1 MPRGTVE
8 VDPTVASALRE
19 RFETLDAS
27 VSARAQRAS
36 SELRLRE
43 IWELGDLAMKLV
55 GAATVGARELCPTPA
70 SLARV
75 AALGG
80 AAALA
85 SDTTLSDAF
94 SGSVVVV
101 SREGAEGLA
110 IGREPR
116 PIDSGDFLRAV
127 WLARAFGQSSALLAL
142 RSSLGSVTD
151 ESLRSHAAARDRV
164 RALLAGTL
172 SASRWSLPP
181 DSDEAL
187 RPAPDFLQERT
198 RDLVVPFAEAL
209 HAADAPDAAVR
220 CLARHHAYYSAPER
234 RADLRGYVAW
244 GPLALIVSFAN
255 RGLFESSEYLPPWLV
270 ELTLGDLPS
279 NEVTMETPDLHAA
292 TMLEARLRL
301 SLSFDAE
308 PTFIRESSAG
318 ERSVY
323 SFRLDAPTTVRG
335 RVTVTHPADEA
346 SLGEGTLLDAGELV
360 HLAEEKIAGGRGGG
374 GAPHDR
380 RVASAAATRALAIL
394 GAEPELYR
402 DQMTSPLGRALCDER
417 PRRFSRDGLL
427 ELRAEVEALTEG
439 ETR

>member
-1 MPRGTVE
+1 MARGTVE
-8 VDPTVASALRE
+8 VDPAIASALRE
-19 RFETLDAS
+19 RYETLDAS
-27 VSARAQRAS
+27 VSARAQRAT

-55 GAATVGARELCPTPA
+55 GAASVGARDSCPTPA

-94 SGSVVVV
+94 FGSVVVV
-101 SREGAEGLA
+101 SREGADGLV

-127 WLARAFGQSSALLAL
+127 WLARTFSQPSALLAL
-142 RSSLGSVTD
+142 RSSLGSVID
-151 ESLRSHAAARDRV
+151 ESLRSHPTARDRI
-164 RALLAGTL
+164 RATLEGTL
-172 SASRWSLPP
+172 SEARWDLPP
-181 DSDEAL
+181 DTDDAL
-187 RPAPDFLQERT
+187 LPAPDFLQERT
-198 RDLVVPFAEAL
+198 RDLVLPFAEAL
-209 HAADAPDAAVR
+209 HAADGPSAAAR
-220 CLARHHAYYSAPER
+220 CLERHHAYYTAPER
-234 RADLRGYVAW
+234 RGDLRGYVGW
-244 GPLALIVSFAN
+244 GPLALVASFAN
-255 RGLFESSEYLPPWLV
+255 RGLFAPSEYLPVWLIDV
-270 ELTLGDLPS
+270 ALGDLPS
-279 NEVTMETPDLHAA
+279 YEVTMETPDLHAA

-308 PTFIRESSAG
+308 PTFIEESRADG
-318 ERSVY
+318 RTVY
-323 SFRLDAPTTVRG
+323 SYRLDAPTTVRG
-335 RVTVTHPADEA
+335 RVTVIHPADEA

-360 HLAEEKIAGGRGGG
+360 HLAEEKLAAARGGRS
-374 GAPHDR
+374 APHDK
-380 RVASAAATRALAIL
+380 RVALAATTRALAFL

-402 DQMTSPLGRALCDER
+402 DKMTSPLGRALCDER

>member
-8 VDPTVASALRE
+8 LDPVIASALRE

-27 VSARAQRAS
+27 VSARTQRAS

-55 GAATVGARELCPTPA
+55 GAASVGERELCPPTR

-94 SGSVVVV
+94 AGSVVVV
-101 SREGAEGLA
+101 SQEGGDGLV

-127 WLARAFGQSSALLAL
+127 FLARSFAQSSALLAL
-142 RSSLGSVTD
+142 RSSLASVTD
-151 ESLRSHAAARDRV
+151 EALRSHPGARDRV

-172 SASRWSLPP
+172 SEAPWSVPA
-181 DSDEAL
+181 DTDDAL
-187 RPAPDFLQERT
+187 YVAPEFLQERT
-198 RDLVVPFAEAL
+198 RELVSPFAEAL
-209 HAADAPDAAVR
+209 HAADGPGAAAR
-220 CLARHHAYYSAPER
+220 CLERHHAYYAAPER
-234 RADLRGYVAW
+234 RGDLRGYVGW
-244 GPLALIVSFAN
+244 GPLSLVRSFAN
-255 RGLFESSEYLPPWLV
+255 RGLFGPSEYLPPWLV
-270 ELTLGDLPS
+270 DLVLGDLPS
-279 NEVTMETPDLHAA
+279 FEVMMETPDLHAA

-308 PTFIRESSAG
+308 PTFIEESRAG
-318 ERSVY
+318 GRAVY
-323 SFRLDAPTTVRG
+323 AFRLDAPTTVRG
-335 RVTVTHPADEA
+335 RVTVAHPEDEA

-360 HLAEEKIAGGRGGG
+360 HLAEEKLAAAREGRS
-374 GAPHDR
+374 APHDR
-380 RVASAAATRALAIL
+380 RIAVAASARALAIL

-402 DQMTSPLGRALCDER
+402 DTMTSPLGRALCDER
-417 PRRFSRDGLL
+417 PRRFSREGLL
-427 ELRAEVEALTEG
+427 ELAAAVETLTTTG
-439 ETR
+439 E